1 MKMFVGLESFAGELA
16 AFGREDIACVIRETI
31 RRVREEER
39 EFWNTPLT
47 VREAAEWGGYSESQ
61 LRRLAKEYSVPLASE
76 GNIRRRHVPVKPGH
90 VIPLSLD
97 PVESSEASWRER
109 MRQQRE
115 AS

>member
-1 MKMFVGLESFAGELA
+1 MKMFVGLESFADELA
-16 AFGREDIACVIRETI
+16 AFGQEDVARAVRETI

-39 EFWNTPLT
+39 EFWNAPLT
-47 VREAAEWGGYSESQ
+47 VPEAAEWGGYSESQ
-61 LRRLAKEYSVPLASE
+61 LRRLAKECSIPLASE

-90 VIPLSLD
+90 VIPLGLD

-109 MRQQRE
+109 MQQQRE